1 MGGEA
6 INLEERLDKRE
17 DNVNEPGCPR
27 SAAPVKRDDEHG
39 R

>member
-6 INLEERLDKRE
+6 RNLEERLDKRE
-17 DNVNEPGCPR
+17 DNANGPGCPWT
-27 SAAPVKRDDEHG
+27 AAPVKRDDEHG